1 MCQVDSFECSIL
13 HGIRADPEIL
23 SEISSFELHKLE
35 KLSQGLRLPVAGL
48 HLTVS
53 SSLCQGF
60 QIPDPELHLLH
71 YSSCE
76 FFFVTLFIY
85 LHFVLHSIMGG
96 KSKSKVHERES
107 EPLFSVVR
115 VLDLPVQT
123 RLVLPDLDMKYNWI
137 NGQKWITLVQR
148 SLKAAYMGKHLTE
161 DSPSED
167 DPKIET
173 WESEEA
179 YIMNWMVKNMEED

>member
-1 MCQVDSFECSIL
+1 
-13 HGIRADPEIL
+13 
-23 SEISSFELHKLE
+23 
-35 KLSQGLRLPVAGL
+35 
-48 HLTVS
+48 
-53 SSLCQGF
+53 
-60 QIPDPELHLLH
+60 
-71 YSSCE
+71 
-76 FFFVTLFIY
+76 
-85 LHFVLHSIMGG
+85 MGG

-107 EPLFSVVR
+107 EPSSSVVR

-123 RLVLPDLDMKYNWI
+123 RLVLPDLDMKYNGI

-179 YIMNWMVKNMEED
+179 YIMNWMVKNDKTWQRIANRLYRENLLD